1 LILRITLF
9 PFTFIPYQ
17 IKMAKVKSAYFCQN
31 CGHETPKWLG
41 KCPSCGEWNTF
52 VEEIIEKNIPSVVA
66 FSSSTRNA
74 KPQAIHTIENQEHV
88 RIFLKDAEL
97 NRVLGGGLVPG
108 SLILFGGEP
117 GIGKSTLLL
126 QMAVDEDQLNVLYVS
141 GEESEQQIK
150 MRAERIGLT
159 NQQCYIL
166 TETNIQNIFLQA
178 EETQPQLLI
187 IDSIQTLYSTQIE
200 SSPGS
205 ISQVRECTAQL
216 LRYAKQTGV
225 PVFLIGHITKEGS
238 LAGPKVLEHMVDA
251 VLQFEGDRNHVYRL
265 LRSIKNRFGSTNELG
280 IYEMLGTGLRQ
291 VENPSEILITN
302 TDNSLSGISI
312 GATLEGMRP
321 ILVEVQALVSSAAY
335 GTPQRSS
342 TGFDSKRLN
351 MLLAVMEKRCGF
363 KLGAKDV
370 FLNIAGGIKID
381 DPAIDLAVVAAVLS
395 SNADLPIPKNIA
407 LSAEVGLSG
416 EVRPVNR
423 IDQRISEAEKLG
435 FEKIIISKYNKGIE
449 QKNFK
454 IELVKCGKIDEV
466 VRALFG

>member
-1 LILRITLF
+1 
-9 PFTFIPYQ
+9 
-17 IKMAKVKSAYFCQN
+17 MSKVKSAYFCQN
-31 CGHETPKWLG
+31 CGHEAPKWLG
-41 KCPSCGEWNTF
+41 KCPSCSEWNTF

-88 RIFLKDAEL
+88 RLILKDAEL

-126 QMAVDEDQLNVLYVS
+126 QMAVDEEKLNVLYVS

-159 NQQCYIL
+159 NQHCYIL
-166 TETNIQNIFLQA
+166 TETNIQNIFKQA
-178 EETQPQLLI
+178 EETQPELLI

-280 IYEMLGTGLRQ
+280 IYEMLGSGLRQ

-302 TDNSLSGISI
+302 TDSSLSGISI

-342 TGFDSKRLN
+342 TGFDGKRLN

-435 FEKIIISKYNKGIE
+435 FEKIVISKYNKGIE
-449 QKNFK
+449 QQNFK

>member
-1 LILRITLF
+1 
-9 PFTFIPYQ
+9 
-17 IKMAKVKSAYFCQN
+17 MAKVKSAFFCQN
-31 CGHETPKWLG
+31 CGYETSKWLG
-41 KCPSCGEWNTF
+41 KCPSCNEWNTF
-52 VEEIIEKNIPSVVA
+52 VEEVIEKHIPSSVVA
-66 FSSSTRNA
+66 FSTSTRTA
-74 KPQAIHTIENQEHV
+74 KPQALHEIEQQETK
-88 RIFLKDAEL
+88 RIALFDQEL
-97 NRVLGGGLVPG
+97 NRILGGGLVPG

-126 QMAVDEDQLNVLYVS
+126 QLAVSERNLRVLYVS

-150 MRAERIGLT
+150 MRAERIGLNN
-159 NQQCYIL
+159 NQCFIL
-166 TETNIQNIFLQA
+166 TETNIQNIFKQA
-178 EETQPQLLI
+178 EETQPQLVI
-187 IDSIQTLYSTQIE
+187 IDSIQTLYSSQIE

-205 ISQVRECTAQL
+205 ISQVRETTAQL
-216 LRYAKQTGV
+216 LRYAKQTGI
-225 PVFLIGHITKEGS
+225 PVFLIGHITKDGT
-238 LAGPKVLEHMVDA
+238 LAGPKVLEHMVDT

-280 IYEMLGTGLRQ
+280 IYEMLGNGLRQ

-302 TDNSLSGISI
+302 TDNSLSGIAIAS
-312 GATLEGMRP
+312 TMEGMRP
-321 ILVEVQALVSSAAY
+321 LLIEVQALVSTAAY

-342 TGFDSKRLN
+342 TGFDAKRLN

-370 FLNIAGGIKID
+370 FLNIAGGIKVD

-395 SNADLPIPKNIA
+395 SNADLAITRNIA

-423 IDQRISEAEKLG
+423 IEQRISEAEKLG
-435 FEKIIISKYNKGIE
+435 FEKIIISKYNKGVN

-454 IELVKCGKIDEV
+454 IELVQCGKLEEV
-466 VRALFG
+466 VRALFA